1 MTNQKMNEKNIPILV
16 GASQFTQRWEDGKM
30 PLEPLELIKKVSQS
44 AIDDCESPN
53 IARQIDAVFVVNIF
67 GWGYENAPAELSEKL
82 GLKPQK
88 QFYSTFG
95 GNTPQYLVT
104 KICRALANGELKMA
118 LLTGGEANYGLTKAL
133 KAGMKLDWTP
143 KKSPQRIDGDNQP
156 GASDLANNYE
166 LFLLTTAYPMFETAL
181 RAQAQRSIAEHQQYI
196 GSLYEKIAQAAAQ
209 NPFAWS
215 QEAYSATEIAE
226 PSEENRYVAFP
237 YTKRMCSNNNVDQA
251 AALILTTVGEAE
263 KWGIPREKWVFPQA
277 GVDLYDVWDF
287 ERRPSLTE
295 SPAIRHAT
303 QLALAQSGLQLA
315 DIQAFDIYSCFPAAV
330 QIGRKEIGLAMDDPR
345 PYSLTGGLSFFGG
358 PWNNYSMHAI
368 ATAIAKIRNNELSN
382 VLVSALGWYITKHSI
397 GIYGKNP
404 PKNINHWLSADYEKI
419 QAKINAQALPEPL
432 TQANGEL
439 RIIAYSL
446 VYGRNNMPQKGI
458 VLGELADGRRTFA
471 FLEATETELL
481 AFQNEELVGKIGQVT
496 YNEAKKRNFVKI

>member
-1 MTNQKMNEKNIPILV
+1 MNEKKIPVLV
-16 GASQFTQRWEDGKM
+16 GASQLTQRWADGTM
-30 PLEPLELIKKVSQS
+30 PLEPLELIKQASQA
-44 AIDDCESPN
+44 AIADCEAPN
-53 IARQIDAVFVVNIF
+53 LSAQIDGVFVVNIF

-82 GLKPQK
+82 GLNPNKL
-88 QFYSTFG
+88 FYSTFG

-104 KICRALANGELKMA
+104 KICRELAQGKLKMA
-118 LLTGGEANYGLTKAL
+118 LLTGGEANYGLSKAL
-133 KAGMKLDWTP
+133 KAGIKLDWTP
-143 KKSPQRIDGDNQP
+143 KKNPQRTDGDNQP

-181 RAQAQRSIAEHQQYI
+181 RAHAQRNMQEHQQYL
-196 GSLYEKIAQAAAQ
+196 GNLYEKIAQVAAQ

-215 QEAYSATEIAE
+215 QEAYSAPEITK

-251 AALILTTVGEAE
+251 AALLLTTVGEAE
-263 KWGIPREKWVFPQA
+263 KLGIPREKWVFPQA
-277 GVDLYDVWDF
+277 GVDLYDIWDF
-287 ERRPSLTE
+287 ERRPSLSE
-295 SPAIRHAT
+295 SPAIRYAT

-330 QIGRKEIGLAMDDPR
+330 QIGRKEIGLAEDDPR

-368 ATAIAKIRNNELSN
+368 ATVVNKIRNNELKN

-397 GIYGKNP
+397 GIYGKEASENLS
-404 PKNINHWLSADYEKI
+404 NWLAADYTEIQNKI
-419 QAKINAQALPEPL
+419 DAQALPEPL
-432 TQANGEL
+432 AQANGEF

-458 VLGELADGRRTFA
+458 VLGELTNRQRAFA
-471 FLEATETELL
+471 FLEASEAELL
-481 AFQNEELVGKIGQVT
+481 AWQSEELVGKIGQVT
-496 YNEAKKRNFVKI
+496 YNEAKKRNFLRL